1 MENGVPAAVPGQ
13 VPNRP
18 PGPTAGPAHRPV
30 GPATS
35 MAFPMQFA
43 AAGAIPSLNPA
54 ASSYAPGGYGFPYAY
69 AAPQMVCIGFLY
81 HE

>member
-1 MENGVPAAVPGQ
+1 
-13 VPNRP
+13 
-18 PGPTAGPAHRPV
+18 
-30 GPATS
+30 